1 MEAGNRDGDGAASS
15 GEAVASLVRLMER
28 LRADC
33 PWDRKQT
40 FRDLAG
46 YLLEECYEA
55 LDALEKESLAD
66 LEGELGDLLFQIV
79 FLSQLGKER
88 AAFDLAS
95 VSRRIQTKMVARH
108 PHVFGD
114 AAVKDAEA
122 VRVQWEALKKKERTA
137 EGGPVSPFEGVP
149 RALPALLKAAR
160 MTSRAADLG
169 FDWTKDEDVLKK
181 LDEEVAEFKVEVL
194 AAARVAQQKEDPG
207 GPTPDAARA
216 RLADEIGD
224 ILFTVVNVARRHG
237 VDPEAALQSTNSRF
251 RRRFEEVARR
261 ASGSGR
267 EMKSIPLAELDALW
281 DDVKAEERPKNS

>member
-55 LDALEKESLAD
+55 LDALEKESLTD

-79 FLSQLGKER
+79 FLSQLGRER

-95 VSRRIQTKMVARH
+95 VSRRIEAKMVARH

-122 VRVQWEALKKKERTA
+122 VRVQWEALKEKERAA
-137 EGGPVSPFEGVP
+137 EGGPASPFQGVP
-149 RALPALLKAAR
+149 LALPALLKAAR

-169 FDWTKDEDVLKK
+169 FDWTKDEDVLLK
-181 LDEEVAEFKVEVL
+181 LDEEVAEFKMEVL
-194 AAARVAQQKEDPG
+194 AAANLKKGADG
-207 GPTPDAARA
+207 ATPDAARA
-216 RLADEIGD
+216 RLADEMGD
-224 ILFTVVNVARRHG
+224 ILFTLVNVARRHG
-237 VDPEAALQSTNSRF
+237 VDPEAALQATNAKF

-261 ASGSGR
+261 ASAAEK
-267 EMKSIPLAELDALW
+267 EMKEMPLAELDALW
-281 DDVKAEERPKNS
+281 DDVKAEET